1 MEGERGRREVIP
13 FGPFLTKAVLSTKP
27 STTTSRGLVSISG
40 KQTVSFPVVRMDRKL
55 VVCPSASSV
64 CLIEPILAKLQP
76 TILKKN
82 WADIF
87 TILIKHYFYQ
97 KGLLYLSIFLD
108 VASCF
113 SQFFPYLPKFLTFL
127 LIIWNPVNRILDRI
141 LHICSLCIDTLS
153 VSLQWVDS
161 SICWNDTK
169 NLTLL

>member
-55 VVCPSASSV
+55 GVCPLASIV

-87 TILIKHYFYQ
+87 TILKKLYHSDCFTSIS
-97 KGLLYLSIFLD
+97 KGIARSIYIP
-108 VASCF
+108 S
-113 SQFFPYLPKFLTFL
+113 
-127 LIIWNPVNRILDRI
+127 
-141 LHICSLCIDTLS
+141 
-153 VSLQWVDS
+153 
-161 SICWNDTK
+161 
-169 NLTLL
+169 